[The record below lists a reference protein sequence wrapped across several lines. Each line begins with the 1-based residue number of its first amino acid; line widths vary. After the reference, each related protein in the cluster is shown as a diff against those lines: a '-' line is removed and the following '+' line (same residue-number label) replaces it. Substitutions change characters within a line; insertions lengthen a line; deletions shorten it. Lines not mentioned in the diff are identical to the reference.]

1 MNHWR
6 TTASVTACAAALV
19 ATACVRTSDG
29 VPVADPSLP
38 SSTSSFPSPRSTIT
52 STPPDPAPPGILPTL
67 QVPIP
72 ANSVTCAPTSKP
84 PVSVV
89 AATDDAQAPR
99 LTVGLPDG
107 WSTSKGS
114 GDVGAHM
121 NGPDGMSATVSIAAT
136 TLDPEAAFRDY
147 TDKIMAQS
155 AVSSVS
161 ALPAELCQY
170 SGQKLMGAWSD
181 TPENAVEFFDRVA
194 HVWTN
199 TTNYLVVIHVEAPTG
214 VDALE
219 DASAAIANDVEITIP

>member
-1 MNHWR
+1 MNLRR
-6 TTASVTACAAALV
+6 TTVLVTACAAAVL
-19 ATACVRTSDG
+19 ATACVRTSAG
-29 VPVADPSLP
+29 VPVADPSASSSSP
-38 SSTSSFPSPRSTIT
+38 SRSINPRPSGQL
-52 STPPDPAPPGILPTL
+52 DQGPPGVQPTL

-72 ANSVTCAPTSKP
+72 ANAVTCAPANKP

-89 AATDDAQAPR
+89 TAVDDPMAPR
-99 LTVGLPDG
+99 VTVGVPEG

-114 GDVGAHM
+114 GEVGVRM
-121 NGPDGMSATVSIAAT
+121 QGPDGMTAFVSVAAT

-161 ALPAELCQY
+161 VLPAELCQY

-181 TPENAVEFFDRVA
+181 TPQNAVEFFDRVA

-199 TTNYLVVIHVEAPTG
+199 TTNYLVAIHVEAPTG
-214 VDALE
+214 VDAL
-219 DASAAIANDVEITIP
+219 DAASAAITDDVEITIP